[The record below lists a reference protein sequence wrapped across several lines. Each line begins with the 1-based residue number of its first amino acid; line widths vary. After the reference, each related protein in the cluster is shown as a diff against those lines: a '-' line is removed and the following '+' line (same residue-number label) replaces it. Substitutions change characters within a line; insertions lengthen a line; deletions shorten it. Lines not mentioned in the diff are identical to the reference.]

1 VQHTLFH
8 ALVRSRLTFQ
18 RDETLTPEG
27 WGVHGRGPE
36 VRCVLLGRLGPWGSF
51 ERGELTL
58 AKGVV
63 TFTREGSGPDP
74 LFSAPVEKV
83 RVRFPRLYFGLGLQ
97 LTVEG
102 RRHRVWFVSLRS
114 AVGDTTMDGAPS
126 WSATSST
133 SRR

>member
-1 VQHTLFH
+1 MDEGL
-8 ALVRSRLTFQ
+8 RSAAS
-18 RDETLTPEG
+18 
-27 WGVHGRGPE
+27 
-36 VRCVLLGRLGPWGSF
+36 LLGRLGPWGSF

-102 RRHRVWFVSLRS
+102 RRHRVWFVSLRA
-114 AVGDTTMDGAPS
+114 AVGDTTMDGSTIVVGNKFYVEGIGRARNTTRM
-126 WSATSST
+126 WRSALAEAGM
-133 SRR
+133 